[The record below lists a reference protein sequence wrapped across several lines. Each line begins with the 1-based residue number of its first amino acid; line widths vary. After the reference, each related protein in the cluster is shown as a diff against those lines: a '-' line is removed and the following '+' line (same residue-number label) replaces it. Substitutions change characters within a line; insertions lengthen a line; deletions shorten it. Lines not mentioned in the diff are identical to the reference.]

1 MRGYLCPAW
10 HLFTDSLSQD
20 RSSYATAFQFV
31 RVNWNLRLLDCD
43 GLLQWLEDVFDD
55 IFVDDLLAE
64 SGQLLHRRDV

>member
-43 GLLQWLEDVFDD
+43 GLL
-55 IFVDDLLAE
+55 
-64 SGQLLHRRDV
+64 